1 MSVSSNN
8 KVKYQYSHHIAAT
21 LTNLKISLSCN
32 YLIGIMP
39 VLINLYNYT
48 VYDMFN
54 LIYFKLNK
62 CDLIKVAV
70 TKAKLKWF
78 IKTCKC
84 TPN

>member
-8 KVKYQYSHHIAAT
+8 KIKYQYFHHIAAT

-32 YLIGIMP
+32 YLIIIMP
-39 VLINLYNYT
+39 VLIKMVRGYNYT

-62 CDLIKVAV
+62 CDLIKVSV
-70 TKAKLKWF
+70 TKEKLKWF
-78 IKTCKC
+78 IK
-84 TPN
+84 